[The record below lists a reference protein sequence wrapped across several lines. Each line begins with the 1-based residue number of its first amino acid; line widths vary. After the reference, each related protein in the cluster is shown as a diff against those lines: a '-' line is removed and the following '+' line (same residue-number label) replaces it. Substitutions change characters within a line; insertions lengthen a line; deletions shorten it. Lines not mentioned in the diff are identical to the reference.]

1 MFRRPPPRSSFYLAA
16 LCCQGWLKG
25 TLVSG
30 AVVLISLPEF
40 RCQSAGQTRRTL
52 DKTGCWQNPRRCRSL
67 DMSTCEPDG
76 MPGFG
81 NAATFA
87 FPSCKFTEWFR
98 LWLTW
103 SRYPVAPPMLSYR
116 QSVSCVITG
125 TNEPRPLGFEC
136 VFALTRSLWLLGS
149 LSRLWYFSIK
159 AQKCWW
165 NQFGFF
171 FFSRFQILDFFPL
184 LMFYSI
190 FFQRL
195 CTWNHHGDVFF
206 SVFCYSHVCSVITA
220 SSLLWWRT
228 IIKSRATKAPFF
240 SVTMVVERNGVE
252 WKKKKLSS
260 SLLLPTC
267 LGRIVLL
274 SPNNSVTAIV
284 LFNPFW

>member
-1 MFRRPPPRSSFYLAA
+1 MQQIDPTKVQLLKFHVSEAPPRSSFYLAA

-67 DMSTCEPDG
+67 EISTCEPDG

-171 FFSRFQILDFFPL
+171 FFPISNTGFLSPADVLQYFFSETVHLKPSRRCF
-184 LMFYSI
+184 
-190 FFQRL
+190 FFQ
-195 CTWNHHGDVFF
+195 FF
-206 SVFCYSHVCSVITA
+206 VTVMCA
-220 SSLLWWRT
+220 LW
-228 IIKSRATKAPFF
+228 
-240 SVTMVVERNGVE
+240 
-252 WKKKKLSS
+252 
-260 SLLLPTC
+260 
-267 LGRIVLL
+267 
-274 SPNNSVTAIV
+274 
-284 LFNPFW
+284 